1 MTGFGILKLLL
12 TKRKKIRKEETI
24 LKTLPN
30 DYQNFI
36 ALSRYARW
44 LPEKK
49 RRETWEETVA
59 RYFNFMKEHLEENT
73 EYRLTPKIRKKLE
86 EAVLNLDVMPSMRAL
101 MTAGEA
107 LKKNHIAGYNCAYLS
122 VDHPKAFDEC
132 LYVLMHGTGVG
143 FSVERQHV
151 NKLPEVPEEIID
163 VEDTIVVTDSKEGW
177 QSAFRKLV
185 SYLYNGESPLW
196 DTSKVRPKGARLNTF
211 GGRASGPEPLIDLF
225 RFTTQIF
232 KESQGRKLTSYECH
246 RLMAKVAEIVVVGGV
261 RRSALISLS
270 NLTDERMR
278 NAKTGQWWIDTPEM
292 ALANNSVCYTEKPDM
307 GIFMKEWLS
316 LYESKSGERGIFNR
330 EAAINQ
336 VAKCGRRDTEHQ
348 FGCNPCSEI
357 ILRDGQFCNLTEV
370 VIRAEDTVNEIIRK
384 VHLATILGTFQA
396 SLTNL
401 RRLRKKWTVNTEEES
416 LLGVSLT
423 GIMDNSFMNGSNKRR
438 GMSEFMGGIS
448 LPDFLIKLKEESIKV
463 NKKWSSLLGINP
475 SASITAIKPSGTVSQ
490 LVDSSSGI
498 HPRHND
504 YYLRRVRAD
513 VKDPIAQLMKDEGV
527 PCEPDVMKP
536 DSVEVFTFP
545 MKAPEGAVLRDD
557 RTAIEQLELW
567 LIYQRYYCE
576 HKPSITVSVKEHEW
590 MEVGAWVYKHFDEV
604 SGVSFLPHSD
614 HTYQQAPYE
623 DCTEGVYLEAVGTMP
638 KELNWDRIKEYE
650 LTDTTKGMKTL
661 ACTGNVCEI
670 VDLTEEEG
678 DKE

>member
-1 MTGFGILKLLL
+1 M
-12 TKRKKIRKEETI
+12 
-24 LKTLPN
+24 KTLPN

-44 LPEKK
+44 LPEEK

-59 RYFNFMKEHLEENT
+59 RYFDFMEEHLKENT
-73 EYRLTPKIRKKLE
+73 NQELEPKTRKILE
-86 EAVLNLDVMPSMRAL
+86 KAVLDLEVMPSMRAL
-101 MTAGEA
+101 MTAGKA
-107 LKKNHIAGYNCAYLS
+107 LKDNHIAGYNCAYLS

-132 LYVLMHGTGVG
+132 LYILMHGTGVG
-143 FSVERQHV
+143 FSVERQHIQ
-151 NKLPEVPEEIID
+151 KLPEVPEEIFD
-163 VEDTIVVTDSKEGW
+163 VEDVIVVTDSKEGW
-177 QSAFRKLV
+177 QSAFRKLI

-211 GGRASGPEPLIDLF
+211 GGRASGPEPMIDLF
-225 RFTTQIF
+225 MFATQLF
-232 KESQGRKLTSYECH
+232 KEAVGRKLTSYECH
-246 RLMAKVAEIVVVGGV
+246 RLMCKVAEIVVVGGV

-278 NAKTGQWWIDTPEM
+278 GAKTGQWWIDTPEM

-330 EAAINQ
+330 EAAIKQ
-336 VAKCGRRDTEHQ
+336 VTATGRRDTEHE

-370 VIRAEDTVNEIIRK
+370 VIRAEDTHRDILRK
-384 VHLATILGTFQA
+384 VRLATILGTFQA
-396 SLTNL
+396 SLTNI
-401 RRLRKKWTVNTEEES
+401 RRLRKKWTNNTEEEA

-423 GIMDNSFMNGSNKRR
+423 GIMDNSFMNGSTGDSKEL
-438 GMSEFMGGIS
+438 STY
-448 LPDFLIKLKEESIKV
+448 LKKLKKEAIKV
-463 NKKWSSLLGINP
+463 NVEWSELLGINP
-475 SASITAIKPSGTVSQ
+475 ATAITAIKPSGTVSQ
-490 LVDSSSGI
+490 LVDSASGI
-498 HPRHND
+498 HPRHHS

-513 VKDPIAQLMKDEGV
+513 IKDPIAQLMQDEGV

-536 DSVEVFTFP
+536 ESVIVFTFP
-545 MKAPEGAVLRDD
+545 MKAPEGAILRDE
-557 RTAIEQLELW
+557 RNAIQQLELW
-567 LIYQRYYCE
+567 LIYQRNYCE
-576 HKPSITVSVKEHEW
+576 HKPSITVSVRENEW

-623 DCTEGVYLEAVGTMP
+623 DCTQGVYSEAIVGMP
-638 KELNWDRIKEYE
+638 KSVNWARIEEYE
-650 LTDTTKGMKTL
+650 LSDTTKGMKTM
-661 ACTGNVCEI
+661 ACSGSVCEM
-670 VDLTEEEG
+670 VDLIEEER
-678 DKE
+678 EVE